1 MNLFDKINRAIEDA
15 EGSIITLVTTLIPW
29 LAPALPA
36 WLTYSHLSEMG
47 IPFAVSVAMAA
58 CIEGLGLAAV
68 STAFSAMRHNKQHRA
83 EIRRV
88 SLAFPVLAYLF
99 YITVVIVVN
108 VVLSLPLTETAR
120 EYAQVGAIA
129 LLTLISAPA
138 FVIAVARNDQRIVD
152 REWQE
157 RRQGKLSST
166 MLVVKKN
173 ASSNASSIVE
183 YDYHCS
189 ICDEHF
195 PSKQAY
201 GAHQRWKHGNGHGEP
216 EKITEKST

>member
-1 MNLFDKINRAIEDA
+1 MNLFDKINRAVEDA

-83 EIRRV
+83 EVRRV

-138 FVIAVARNDQRIVD
+138 FVIAVARNDQRAVD
-152 REWQE
+152 REWQD
-157 RRQGKLSST
+157 RRQGKLTST
-166 MLVVKKN
+166 MLEVKN
-173 ASSNASSIVE
+173 NASSIIE
-183 YDYHCS
+183 HSYHCS

-195 PSKQAY
+195 SSKQAY
-201 GAHQRWKHGNGHGEP
+201 GAHQRWKHGNGRGEP